1 MRTAGDAAL
10 PVLATEVGWPSFGS
24 DLRWGTEGVRR
35 HHEPAS
41 ASASPG
47 SSGTP
52 GSRDAD
58 PGNAFDH
65 SGLVRLDADGRIVAK
80 PALRAWREV
89 VRRELARR

>member
-1 MRTAGDAAL
+1 VGHRGRAPPSGILAARGRRCLTRARVRLSIAGIFWNTWL
-10 PVLATEVGWPSFGS
+10 T
-24 DLRWGTEGVRR
+24 
-35 HHEPAS
+35 HH
-41 ASASPG
+41 
-47 SSGTP
+47 
-52 GSRDAD
+52 AD